1 MDKRGFFTGFAEPVC
16 GLSCP
21 CLFYAKRMSKPTF
34 INSKVVYHDN
44 STEYNIDARG
54 KDLSAII
61 RACQTE
67 DIPFFPSSVT
77 SEFDSDI
84 PPGASSRQTEEVRD
98 RSAEEGILDIT
109 DSIIFTKKA
118 RQENKI
124 PTIVQA
130 LHKSIIGRK
139 DKTRALVQEL
149 QSWQNDGYVDAHYNA
164 RVMYDELDKLMPLYF
179 GYEVFKRHY
188 NNTRL

>member
-16 GLSCP
+16 GLSYL
-21 CLFYAKRMSKPTF
+21 CLFSANSMSKPTF

-67 DIPFFPSSVT
+67 DITPFPSSVT
-77 SEFDSDI
+77 SELDSDI
-84 PPGASSRQTEEVRD
+84 P
-98 RSAEEGILDIT
+98 

-118 RQENKI
+118 RKEGKI

-130 LHKSIIGRK
+130 LQKSIIGRK

-149 QSWQNDGYVDAHYNA
+149 QSWQNDNYIDPHYNA
-164 RVMYDELDKLMPLYF
+164 QVMYDELQKILPLPF
-179 GYEVFKRHY
+179 GYDAFKRLY
-188 NNTRL
+188 NNTRS

>member
-1 MDKRGFFTGFAEPVC
+1 
-16 GLSCP
+16 
-21 CLFYAKRMSKPTF
+21 MSKPTF

-67 DIPFFPSSVT
+67 DITTVSPSVT

-84 PPGASSRQTEEVRD
+84 P
-98 RSAEEGILDIT
+98 

-118 RQENKI
+118 QKENKI

-130 LHKSIIGRK
+130 LQKSIIGRK

-149 QSWQNDGYVDAHYNA
+149 QSWQNDNYIDPHYNA
-164 RVMYDELDKLMPLYF
+164 QVMFDELQKILPLPF
-179 GYEVFKRHY
+179 GYDAFKRLY
-188 NNTRL
+188 NNTRS